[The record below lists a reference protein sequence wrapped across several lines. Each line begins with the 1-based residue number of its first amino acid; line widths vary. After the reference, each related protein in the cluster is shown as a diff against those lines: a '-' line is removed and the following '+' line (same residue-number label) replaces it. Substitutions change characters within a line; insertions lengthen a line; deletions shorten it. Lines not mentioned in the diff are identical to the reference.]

1 MADDPR
7 EDKKQQDKQ
16 KEEGTPQPP
25 PAPAK
30 PAAEPPKVE
39 AKAPA
44 APPAPPKPPA
54 GPAPE
59 PWNSKLATSLQ
70 ERFPEASIEAL
81 SYLGQNF
88 FVLPPESFLPVAGY
102 LKSEGGF
109 DMLADLTAVDYPK
122 REKRFEVIYQLYS
135 FPKNERL
142 RLKLSLGEEESVE
155 SAVPLWSAAN
165 WLEREVFDMFGI
177 RFANHPNLKR
187 ILLPEE
193 WQGHPLRKDY
203 GLTQQDVKWVQ
214 ENLHIE
220 SGQ

>member
-7 EDKKQQDKQ
+7 EDKK
-16 KEEGTPQPP
+16 EEGTPQPP
-25 PAPAK
+25 ESPAK
-30 PAAEPPKVE
+30 PAAESPKVE
-39 AKAPA
+39 SKPA
-44 APPAPPKPPA
+44 ASPPAPPKAPA

-59 PWNSKLATSLQ
+59 PWNSELAASLR

-81 SYLGQNF
+81 SYLGQNY
-88 FVLPPESFLPVAGY
+88 FVLPPKSFLPVAGY

-109 DMLADLTAVDYPK
+109 DMLTDLTAVDYPK

-135 FPKNERL
+135 FSRNERL
-142 RLKLSLGEEESVE
+142 RLKVSLGEAESVE
-155 SAVPLWSAAN
+155 SAIPLWSTAD

-193 WQGHPLRKDY
+193 WQGYPLRKDY
-203 GLTQQDVKWVQ
+203 GLTQQDEKWVQ

>member
-102 LKSEGGF
+102 LKSESGF

-135 FPKNERL
+135 FPRNERI
-142 RLKLSLGEEESVE
+142 RLKISLGEEESVE
-155 SAVPLWSAAN
+155 SATPLWSAAN

-203 GLTQQDVKWVQ
+203 GLTQQDAKWVQ

>member
-25 PAPAK
+25 PVPAK

-88 FVLPPESFLPVAGY
+88 FVLPPESFLPMAGY
-102 LKSEGGF
+102 LKSESGF

-135 FPKNERL
+135 FPRNERI
-142 RLKLSLGEEESVE
+142 RLKISLGEEESVE
-155 SAVPLWSAAN
+155 SATPLWSAAN

>member
-7 EDKKQQDKQ
+7 EDKKREDKQ

-59 PWNSKLATSLQ
+59 PWNSELTASLR
-70 ERFPEASIEAL
+70 ERFPEVSIEAL

-88 FVLPPESFLPVAGY
+88 FILPPESFLPVAGY
-102 LKSEGGF
+102 LKSESGF

-122 REKRFEVIYQLYS
+122 REKRFEVIYQFYS
-135 FPKNERL
+135 FPRNERL
-142 RLKLSLGEEESVE
+142 RLKISLGEEESVE
-155 SAVPLWSAAN
+155 SATPLWSAAN

-203 GLTQQDVKWVQ
+203 GLTQQDEKWVQ

>member
-1 MADDPR
+1 MAEDQR
-7 EDKKQQDKQ
+7 EDKKQEDKQ

-25 PAPAK
+25 QTPAK
-30 PAAEPPKVE
+30 PAAESPKVE

-59 PWNSKLATSLQ
+59 PWNSELTASLR
-70 ERFPEASIEAL
+70 ERFPEVSIETL

-88 FVLPPESFLPVAGY
+88 LVLPPESFLPVAGY
-102 LKSEGGF
+102 LKSECGF
-109 DMLADLTAVDYPK
+109 DMLVDLTAVDYPK
-122 REKRFEVIYQLYS
+122 REKRFEVIYQFYS

-142 RLKLSLGEEESVE
+142 RLKISLGEEESVE
-155 SAVPLWSAAN
+155 SATPLWSAAN

-203 GLTQQDVKWVQ
+203 GLTQQDEKWVQ

>member
-1 MADDPR
+1 MADDSR
-7 EDKKQQDKQ
+7 EDKKQEDKQ

-30 PAAEPPKVE
+30 PAAESPKVE

-59 PWNSKLATSLQ
+59 PWNSELTTSLR
-70 ERFPEASIEAL
+70 ERFPEATIEAL

-102 LKSEGGF
+102 LKSESGF

-135 FPKNERL
+135 FPRNERL
-142 RLKLSLGEEESVE
+142 RLKISLGEEESTE
-155 SAVPLWSAAN
+155 SATPLWSAAN

-177 RFANHPNLKR
+177 RFTNHPNLKR

-203 GLTQQDVKWVQ
+203 GLTQQDKKWVQ

>member
-7 EDKKQQDKQ
+7 EDKK
-16 KEEGTPQPP
+16 KEEGTPQT
-25 PAPAK
+25 PAK
-30 PAAEPPKVE
+30 PAAESPKVE
-39 AKAPA
+39 SKAPA
-44 APPAPPKPPA
+44 APPAPPKTPA

-59 PWNSKLATSLQ
+59 PWTSELTTSLR
-70 ERFPEASIEAL
+70 ERFPEVSIEAL

-88 FVLPPESFLPVAGY
+88 LVLPPKSFLSVAGY
-102 LKSEGGF
+102 LKSESGF
-109 DMLADLTAVDYPK
+109 DMLVDLTAVDYPK

-135 FPKNERL
+135 FPRNERL
-142 RLKLSLGEEESVE
+142 RLKISLGEEESVE
-155 SAVPLWSAAN
+155 SAVPLWSAAD

-177 RFANHPNLKR
+177 RFANHPYLKR